1 MVGCWTNLSR
11 KMRCSEPNNSQVELN
26 LAQAK
31 PDRPNINAKLRICVE
46 LNLTLARPDRYN
58 NDAKLRRYVE
68 LNLAWAKPDRPSNNA
83 KLRRCIELN
92 KRSEPKL
99 HQR

>member
-11 KMRCSEPNNSQVELN
+11 NMRWSEPNNSQVELN

-46 LNLTLARPDRYN
+46 LNLTLARPGRCN
-58 NDAKLRRYVE
+58 TDAKLRICVE
-68 LNLAWAKPDRPSNNA
+68 LNLAWAKPGRSSNNA
-83 KLRRCIELN
+83 KLRI
-92 KRSEPKL
+92 
-99 HQR
+99 